1 MIKLEIQLALCYAS
15 SASDYSAGQ
24 INCAYIGFNNRHM
37 TENAAERIHDVGRI
51 KISGCDFVQHRREQN
66 EVLATDQC
74 HLYVRSP
81 SESFVE
87 VYRRV
92 KPGEPTTSNDYSG
105 RFHAITTD
113 RNASRAIK
121 ILLMATMLQSFSDF
135 FSSFSASKFRR
146 VFAFLAVSSCK
157 ECEMKRAN
165 LDHTGDLMGTYRSA
179 LWYLSGICRSLIST
193 SKNSSRISRAQWR
206 TTPATGQ
213 RRRNHSQFFTASS
226 NNRARY

>member
-1 MIKLEIQLALCYAS
+1 K
-15 SASDYSAGQ
+15 
-24 INCAYIGFNNRHM
+24 
-37 TENAAERIHDVGRI
+37 
-51 KISGCDFVQHRREQN
+51 QN
-66 EVLATDQC
+66 EILATDQC

-81 SESFVE
+81 SQSFVE
-87 VYRRV
+87 VYCRV
-92 KPGEPTTSNDYSG
+92 KPGEPTTSNDYFD
-105 RFHAITTD
+105 RFHAITTNTTN

-193 SKNSSRISRAQWR
+193 SKNSSRISRAQSR

-213 RRRNHSQFFTASS
+213 RRRNH
-226 NNRARY
+226 